1 MEKLEIGQVVK
12 SKSGRD
18 KNSLY
23 TVTKVLKNGYVE
35 VVDGKYRKIQNPK
48 LKNVKHL
55 EIMKHVAEIQ
65 MDLNTKD
72 PNNQNAKVQK
82 ILKRLGNEME
92 EILHV

>member
-55 EIMKHVAEIQ
+55 EIMKRVAGIQ